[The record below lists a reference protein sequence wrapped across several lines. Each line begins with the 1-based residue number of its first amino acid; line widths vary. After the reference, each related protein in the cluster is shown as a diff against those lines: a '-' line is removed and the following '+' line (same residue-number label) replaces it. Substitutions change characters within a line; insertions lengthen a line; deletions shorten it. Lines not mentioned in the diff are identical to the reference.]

1 MDTDRSDGT
10 VFSVGVLGPLIVRSE
25 GAAVPVPAPK
35 QRVIL
40 AALALRAGQAV
51 SYDELAEIVWNGA
64 PPDAARVAIRNYVK
78 RLRHVLGPVAGRRIL
93 TRDPG
98 YALDAGPDEVDA
110 LRFTAM
116 CMKAGQ
122 AVRQV
127 HEATRDQAM
136 GASGTWDVLSEAL
149 GLWRGDPLVDVP
161 SQMLV
166 AAEVPPLDAL
176 RMQAL
181 EWRMDAGLAQGRH
194 AELVGELTQLA
205 RDHPLRERFHAQLML
220 ALYRCGRQA
229 EALAAY
235 QRTRRMLVDE
245 LGVEPGRELRDLQ
258 SWILDGDP
266 RLAAPGTVLASLV
279 PVGVVPRQLP
289 SGVPHFTGRAAE
301 LAALETW
308 LREASG
314 AAESARVTVIEGTAG
329 AGKTALAVHW
339 AHQAAK
345 NFPDGQLY
353 VNLRGFTRRARRSRR
368 PMRCGGSSARSG

>member
-235 QRTRRMLVDE
+235 
-245 LGVEPGRELRDLQ
+245 
-258 SWILDGDP
+258 
-266 RLAAPGTVLASLV
+266 
-279 PVGVVPRQLP
+279 
-289 SGVPHFTGRAAE
+289 SGQGACWWTS
-301 LAALETW
+301 
-308 LREASG
+308 SG
-314 AAESARVTVIEGTAG
+314 WSPA
-329 AGKTALAVHW
+329 
-339 AHQAAK
+339 
-345 NFPDGQLY
+345 
-353 VNLRGFTRRARRSRR
+353 
-368 PMRCGGSSARSG
+368 GSSGTCRAGSSTGIPAWPLPARYWPASSRSALSRGSCPPGCRISPGGQPSWRRWRHGCERRQAPPNRPGSR

>member
-1 MDTDRSDGT
+1 
-10 VFSVGVLGPLIVRSE
+10 
-25 GAAVPVPAPK
+25 
-35 QRVIL
+35 
-40 AALALRAGQAV
+40 
-51 SYDELAEIVWNGA
+51 
-64 PPDAARVAIRNYVK
+64 
-78 RLRHVLGPVAGRRIL
+78 
-93 TRDPG
+93 
-98 YALDAGPDEVDA
+98 
-110 LRFTAM
+110 
-116 CMKAGQ
+116 
-122 AVRQV
+122 
-127 HEATRDQAM
+127 
-136 GASGTWDVLSEAL
+136 
-149 GLWRGDPLVDVP
+149 
-161 SQMLV
+161 
-166 AAEVPPLDAL
+166 
-176 RMQAL
+176 
-181 EWRMDAGLAQGRH
+181 
-194 AELVGELTQLA
+194 
-205 RDHPLRERFHAQLML
+205 
-220 ALYRCGRQA
+220 
-229 EALAAY
+229 
-235 QRTRRMLVDE
+235 MLVDE